1 MQLEKMNKIVQDSK
15 IEIETI
21 KKTQIGNFGNVKF
34 KNLINNYRGKLHEN
48 ARDGREN
55 FRQ

>member
-1 MQLEKMNKIVQDSK
+1 MQLEKMNKIVQDSE

-34 KNLINNYRGKLHEN
+34 KNLINYRGKLHEN
-48 ARDGREN
+48 ARDGRQN
-55 FRQ
+55 LRQ